1 MGRVFCQA
9 RSYKFKLNDISKYS
23 STLKMKDTA
32 WKFQLSATGRQTPW
46 NEEDVQ
52 KHR

>member
-1 MGRVFCQA
+1 MDRVFCQA